1 MQLGCQLRLLFQ
13 SCDVKA
19 AAANKA
25 NVKTDVGLRR
35 CGSQKAERVL
45 TSKAEPALRAV
56 VEDKANLKTDA
67 ELTGGVESKTTQVS
81 GGTSF
86 GAIRGMED
94 GYCEVCKTAC

>member
-1 MQLGCQLRLLFQ
+1 M
-13 SCDVKA
+13 
-19 AAANKA
+19 
-25 NVKTDVGLRR
+25 
-35 CGSQKAERVL
+35 L

-67 ELTGGVESKTTQVS
+67 ELTLGGVESKTTQVS

-94 GYCEVCKTAC
+94 GYCEVCKTACYWSVTQV